1 MFYTLRVDALCAIR
15 YDIFHMIFV
24 RPLECLTPIIW
35 KMDVMSVGE
44 GPLSKKV
51 PLFESYLPL
60 LEERIS
66 KRAYPKGIKCSV
78 PCGYDIS
85 VNGNHNYG
93 NFYPFFQYTEVYI
106 YGSF

>member
-1 MFYTLRVDALCAIR
+1 MTRVPAEAERNIKSAAEEMH
-15 YDIFHMIFV
+15 DIFHMISV
-24 RPLECLTPIIW
+24 RLLECLTPIMW

-66 KRAYPKGIKCSV
+66 KARRK
-78 PCGYDIS
+78 
-85 VNGNHNYG
+85 
-93 NFYPFFQYTEVYI
+93 
-106 YGSF
+106 